1 MQLQLILY
9 ITMPRVPVALALPF
23 PLPPAPTEPLPTP
36 SPLQNA
42 IQHTVQSTDY
52 DAVVIPLTNEHWQN
66 RWDRL
71 CLRPMDDEGDEELQK
86 PEAIES
92 REREREIVDREADL
106 WRKDGGLLREECNIT
121 RLVDG
126 QRIVACA
133 AEWLELDSPDEG
145 IRFDA
150 ELVSAHRPGRSTR
163 LMNQALRAEMA
174 HAIYLSL
181 GTLIIP
187 SPILANRAYLPSYA
201 RVISNLLQMGG
212 AAAHTNISI
221 RIPISDPFE
230 LIGQGPANPQIN
242 RNSNSQHNGQSS
254 ISGPDNTTNAPGA
267 AGKHRRVGSLSTRP
281 QSVHQNL
288 PVTMQNMRVPS
299 GASAASST
307 MSAQSNVPASSGGD
321 PSSTWEMWDTIRSLC
336 GYHPRLSISKTSLW
350 CKRGR

>member
-1 MQLQLILY
+1 
-9 ITMPRVPVALALPF
+9 
-23 PLPPAPTEPLPTP
+23 
-36 SPLQNA
+36 
-42 IQHTVQSTDY
+42 
-52 DAVVIPLTNEHWQN
+52 
-66 RWDRL
+66 
-71 CLRPMDDEGDEELQK
+71 
-86 PEAIES
+86 
-92 REREREIVDREADL
+92 
-106 WRKDGGLLREECNIT
+106 
-121 RLVDG
+121 
-126 QRIVACA
+126 
-133 AEWLELDSPDEG
+133 
-145 IRFDA
+145 
-150 ELVSAHRPGRSTR
+150 
-163 LMNQALRAEMA
+163 MA

-242 RNSNSQHNGQSS
+242 RNSNSQHNGQPS
-254 ISGPDNTTNAPGA
+254 ISGPEATTAAGAAAAA

-281 QSVHQNL
+281 TSMHQNL

-307 MSAQSNVPASSGGD
+307 MSAQSSVPAQSGGD

-336 GYHPRLSISKTSLW
+336 GYHPRLSISMSTFLH
-350 CKRGR
+350 CCQMLTY